1 MTRAGDAQR
10 RRWGDQCVEGNESS
24 INQSSSCRGW
34 VSIGVIPR
42 TIYHHPPGTGL
53 IVSSLT
59 DAEVA
64 GHPKAPTGLS
74 SSPSSFE
81 EIPVAAMDDSADSTR
96 SNVRLM
102 PAMSREVMKGPTNT
116 RSTITCTHG
125 GGTGPMVS
133 ECKGKTRLG
142 NSSPCTL
149 QRLRWL

>member
-10 RRWGDQCVEGNESS
+10 RRWGDQCVEGNKTS
-24 INQSSSCRGW
+24 INQALAGGIW
-34 VSIGVIPR
+34 VSIGVI
-42 TIYHHPPGTGL
+42 PGTGL

-59 DAEVA
+59 AAEVA
-64 GHPKAPTGLS
+64 GHPKAPTGVS
-74 SSPSSFE
+74 NSPSSFK

-125 GGTGPMVS
+125 GGT
-133 ECKGKTRLG
+133 
-142 NSSPCTL
+142 
-149 QRLRWL
+149 